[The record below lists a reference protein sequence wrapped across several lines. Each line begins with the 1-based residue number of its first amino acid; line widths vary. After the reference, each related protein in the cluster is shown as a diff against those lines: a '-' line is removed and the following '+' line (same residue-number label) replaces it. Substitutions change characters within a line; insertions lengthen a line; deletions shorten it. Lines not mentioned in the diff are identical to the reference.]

1 MYVFNTLGGKFAIV
15 HRAGRWHAMFQDED
29 LGSYHSAQHALD
41 HLVGGHTF
49 TPSCSDECVSGLPT
63 QITEWELVI
72 NPERS

>member
-1 MYVFNTLGGKFAIV
+1 
-15 HRAGRWHAMFQDED
+15 MFQEED

-49 TPSCSDECVSGLPT
+49 TPSRGDECVSGLPV